1 MWGTTFKTKKAE
13 IMTGI
18 GLVTWSLIEST
29 LKVVEL
35 LAMEAATTGCVPR
48 VDPSFLQHLLLE
60 DS

>member
-1 MWGTTFKTKKAE
+1 
-13 IMTGI
+13 MTGI